1 MTPEPSTPDLILRL
15 TLTSDW
21 GVATGAGVAGGV
33 DAVIERG
40 GDGRP
45 VVRGTVITG
54 LMREQA
60 LNAAHALDGARP
72 DGPWAALATTLF
84 GTPTQPRLVAFSDA
98 PVSVTPAT
106 APDGRPRP
114 ATHEVVGV
122 SIDAETGTAKDD
134 FLRFLERAG
143 SGVGESAV
151 TLLTETLDRTPV
163 TWSPRQYADARL
175 LLALAAQLVTAV
187 GSDRSNGDGA
197 CQALLCDDDAEL
209 GRQWCAEVVRRL
221 RAPGAVRAPHLPT
234 LATSEPARLA
244 APAGAARTGGG
255 APAPAGTAP
264 GGAPG
269 AVGRSARPGP
279 AMAAEP
285 GPAMAAELTLTIVL
299 TTPLVSYD
307 VPYSNEVRSLDFL
320 RGTVLLPWVHSRLRH
335 AFVGSDLVR
344 DAVVTGRLRVSDA
357 TPVVGGVRGLPVPLV
372 LSRPKVPGARQET
385 LEIWNRLLR
394 GEPSE
399 VHVPLRS
406 GYVFYPD
413 PGADAATGAPGGTT
427 PGSATASGPTVCLG
441 APALTGRQST
451 AMDAATGTVA
461 TGQLFMVRAIPAGVT
476 LQAQV
481 SLSADLYDTVG
492 PRLDELLSVPA
503 RLGSRRFSGSYGQVV
518 CQAGRAD
525 TGLRAGGRT
534 EVGGHPGAG
543 GRTEGGRA
551 TSRPGPGGAPG
562 GASAPGGAGGAAGDG
577 VTVWCTSDL
586 LLRSPR
592 LGPVDGMTGLLRALG
607 GGIELELVGSSG
619 PLAPGPH
626 LTPAPRGPGGGGAR
640 ALRPGGSPGLPAVVG
655 RAQDARY
662 SAGLRYR
669 RVDGW
674 SAADQ
679 QPRASRVAVQAG
691 STLRVRPTDPGAMG
705 SLRRHLARL
714 ERDGVGL
721 LREQGY
727 GRIAVGHPF
736 LGPGP
741 DVIRARVLQ
750 QSDFTTEGQGQ

>member
-1 MTPEPSTPDLILRL
+1 
-15 TLTSDW
+15 
-21 GVATGAGVAGGV
+21 
-33 DAVIERG
+33 
-40 GDGRP
+40 
-45 VVRGTVITG
+45 
-54 LMREQA
+54 
-60 LNAAHALDGARP
+60 
-72 DGPWAALATTLF
+72 
-84 GTPTQPRLVAFSDA
+84 
-98 PVSVTPAT
+98 
-106 APDGRPRP
+106 
-114 ATHEVVGV
+114 
-122 SIDAETGTAKDD
+122 
-134 FLRFLERAG
+134 
-143 SGVGESAV
+143 
-151 TLLTETLDRTPV
+151 
-163 TWSPRQYADARL
+163 
-175 LLALAAQLVTAV
+175 
-187 GSDRSNGDGA
+187 
-197 CQALLCDDDAEL
+197 
-209 GRQWCAEVVRRL
+209 
-221 RAPGAVRAPHLPT
+221 
-234 LATSEPARLA
+234 
-244 APAGAARTGGG
+244 
-255 APAPAGTAP
+255 
-264 GGAPG
+264 
-269 AVGRSARPGP
+269 
-279 AMAAEP
+279 
-285 GPAMAAELTLTIVL
+285 MAAELTLTIVL

-335 AFVGSDLVR
+335 AFAGSDLVR

-406 GYVFYPD
+406 GYVFYPG
-413 PGADAATGAPGGTT
+413 PGADAATGAPGGTA
-427 PGSATASGPTVCLG
+427 PGSVTASGPTVCLG

-481 SLSADLYDTVG
+481 SLSADLYDAVG
-492 PRLDELLSVPA
+492 SRLAELLSVPA

-562 GASAPGGAGGAAGDG
+562 GASAPGGAGDAAGGG

-626 LTPAPRGPGGGGAR
+626 LTPAPRGPGGAR

-705 SLRRHLARL
+705 SLRRRLARL

>member
-1 MTPEPSTPDLILRL
+1 MTPEPSTDLILRL

-72 DGPWAALATTLF
+72 DGPWAALAATLF

-106 APDGRPRP
+106 APDGRPSP

-221 RAPGAVRAPHLPT
+221 RAPGEVRAPHLPT

-244 APAGAARTGGG
+244 APAPARTGGG
-255 APAPAGTAP
+255 APAPAGAARS
-264 GGAPG
+264 GAPG
-269 AVGRSARPGP
+269 AVGRPARPGP

-285 GPAMAAELTLTIVL
+285 GPAMAAELGLTIVL

-335 AFVGSDLVR
+335 AFTGSDLVR
-344 DAVVTGRLRVSDA
+344 DAVVTGHLRVSDA

-441 APALTGRQST
+441 APVLTGRQST

-481 SLSADLYDTVG
+481 SLSADLYDAVG

-525 TGLRAGGRT
+525 TGLRAGG
-534 EVGGHPGAG
+534 HPEAE

-551 TSRPGPGGAPG
+551 TSRSGPGGAPG
-562 GASAPGGAGGAAGDG
+562 GTGGAGGAGDAAGDG

-607 GGIELELVGSSG
+607 GGIELELVGSPG
-619 PLAPGPH
+619 PVAPGPH
-626 LTPAPRGPGGGGAR
+626 LTPAPRGSGGAR

-705 SLRRHLARL
+705 SLRRRLARL

>member
-1 MTPEPSTPDLILRL
+1 
-15 TLTSDW
+15 
-21 GVATGAGVAGGV
+21 
-33 DAVIERG
+33 
-40 GDGRP
+40 
-45 VVRGTVITG
+45 
-54 LMREQA
+54 
-60 LNAAHALDGARP
+60 
-72 DGPWAALATTLF
+72 
-84 GTPTQPRLVAFSDA
+84 
-98 PVSVTPAT
+98 
-106 APDGRPRP
+106 
-114 ATHEVVGV
+114 
-122 SIDAETGTAKDD
+122 
-134 FLRFLERAG
+134 
-143 SGVGESAV
+143 
-151 TLLTETLDRTPV
+151 
-163 TWSPRQYADARL
+163 
-175 LLALAAQLVTAV
+175 
-187 GSDRSNGDGA
+187 
-197 CQALLCDDDAEL
+197 
-209 GRQWCAEVVRRL
+209 
-221 RAPGAVRAPHLPT
+221 
-234 LATSEPARLA
+234 
-244 APAGAARTGGG
+244 
-255 APAPAGTAP
+255 
-264 GGAPG
+264 
-269 AVGRSARPGP
+269 
-279 AMAAEP
+279 
-285 GPAMAAELTLTIVL
+285 MAAELALTIVL

-335 AFVGSDLVR
+335 AFAGSDLVR

-413 PGADAATGAPGGTT
+413 PGADAATGAPGGTA

-441 APALTGRQST
+441 APVLTGRQST
-451 AMDAATGTVA
+451 AMDTATGTVA

-481 SLSADLYDTVG
+481 SLSADLYDAVG

-525 TGLRAGGRT
+525 TGLRAGG
-534 EVGGHPGAG
+534 HPEAG

-551 TSRPGPGGAPG
+551 TSRSGPGGAPEG
-562 GASAPGGAGGAAGDG
+562 TGGAGGAGAAAGDG

-626 LTPAPRGPGGGGAR
+626 LAPAPRGPGGGGAR

-705 SLRRHLARL
+705 SLRRRLARL

>member
-1 MTPEPSTPDLILRL
+1 MTPEPSTDLILRL

-72 DGPWAALATTLF
+72 DGPWAALAATLF

-187 GSDRSNGDGA
+187 GSDRPNGDGA

-255 APAPAGTAP
+255 APAPAGVP
-264 GGAPG
+264 GAAAAGPARSGAPG
-269 AVGRSARPGP
+269 AVGRPARPGP

-413 PGADAATGAPGGTT
+413 PGADAATGAPGGTA

-441 APALTGRQST
+441 APVLTGRQST
-451 AMDAATGTVA
+451 AMDTATGTVA

-481 SLSADLYDTVG
+481 SLSADLYDAVG

-525 TGLRAGGRT
+525 TGLRAGG
-534 EVGGHPGAG
+534 HPEAG

-551 TSRPGPGGAPG
+551 TSRSGPGGAPG
-562 GASAPGGAGGAAGDG
+562 GTGGAGGAGDAAGDG

-619 PLAPGPH
+619 PVAPGPH
-626 LTPAPRGPGGGGAR
+626 LTPAPRGPGGAR

>member
-1 MTPEPSTPDLILRL
+1 MTPEPSTDLILRL

-221 RAPGAVRAPHLPT
+221 QAPGAVRAPHLPT

-335 AFVGSDLVR
+335 AFAGSDLVR

-413 PGADAATGAPGGTT
+413 PGADAATGAPGGTA

-441 APALTGRQST
+441 APVLTGRQST
-451 AMDAATGTVA
+451 AMDTATGTVA

-481 SLSADLYDTVG
+481 SLSADLYDAVG

-525 TGLRAGGRT
+525 TGLRAGG
-534 EVGGHPGAG
+534 HPEAE

-551 TSRPGPGGAPG
+551 TSRSGPGGAPG
-562 GASAPGGAGGAAGDG
+562 GTGGAGGAGDAAGDG

-705 SLRRHLARL
+705 SLRRRLARL

>member
-1 MTPEPSTPDLILRL
+1 MTPEPSTDLILRL

-244 APAGAARTGGG
+244 APAPARTG
-255 APAPAGTAP
+255 

-269 AVGRSARPGP
+269 AVGRPARPGP
-279 AMAAEP
+279 AMAAEL
-285 GPAMAAELTLTIVL
+285 ALTIVL

-335 AFVGSDLVR
+335 AFAGSDLVR

-406 GYVFYPD
+406 GYVFYPG
-413 PGADAATGAPGGTT
+413 PRADAATGAPGGTA

-441 APALTGRQST
+441 APVLTGRQST

-481 SLSADLYDTVG
+481 SLSADLYDAVG
-492 PRLDELLSVPA
+492 SRLAELLSVPA

-534 EVGGHPGAG
+534 EAGGHP
-543 GRTEGGRA
+543 EGGRA
-551 TSRPGPGGAPG
+551 TSRSGPGGAPG
-562 GASAPGGAGGAAGDG
+562 GAGGAGGAGAPGGAGGAAGDA

-626 LTPAPRGPGGGGAR
+626 LTPAPRGPGGAR
-640 ALRPGGSPGLPAVVG
+640 ALRPGGSPGLTAVVG

-674 SAADQ
+674 SATDQ

-705 SLRRHLARL
+705 SLRRRLARL

>member
-279 AMAAEP
+279 ATAAEP

-335 AFVGSDLVR
+335 AFAGSNLVR

-406 GYVFYPD
+406 GYVFYPG
-413 PGADAATGAPGGTT
+413 PGADAATGAPGGTA

-441 APALTGRQST
+441 APVLTGRQST

-525 TGLRAGGRT
+525 TGLRAGG
-534 EVGGHPGAG
+534 HPGAG

-551 TSRPGPGGAPG
+551 TSRSGPGG
-562 GASAPGGAGGAAGDG
+562 APGGAGGAAGDG

-619 PLAPGPH
+619 PVAPGPH
-626 LTPAPRGPGGGGAR
+626 LTPAPRGSGGAR

-705 SLRRHLARL
+705 SLRRRLARL

-741 DVIRARVLQ
+741 DVIRARVLR

>member
-1 MTPEPSTPDLILRL
+1 MTPEPSTDLILRL

-72 DGPWAALATTLF
+72 DGPWAALAATLF

-106 APDGRPRP
+106 APDGRPSP

-244 APAGAARTGGG
+244 APAPARTGGG
-255 APAPAGTAP
+255 APAPAGAARS
-264 GGAPG
+264 GAPG
-269 AVGRSARPGP
+269 AVGRPARPGP
-279 AMAAEP
+279 AMAAEL
-285 GPAMAAELTLTIVL
+285 GLTIVL

-441 APALTGRQST
+441 APVLTGRQST

-481 SLSADLYDTVG
+481 SLSADLYDAVG

-525 TGLRAGGRT
+525 TGLRAGG
-534 EVGGHPGAG
+534 HPEAG

-551 TSRPGPGGAPG
+551 TSRSGPGGAPG
-562 GASAPGGAGGAAGDG
+562 GTGGAGGAGGAAGDHGDG

-626 LTPAPRGPGGGGAR
+626 LTPAPRGPGGAR

-705 SLRRHLARL
+705 SLRRRLARL

>member
-1 MTPEPSTPDLILRL
+1 MTPEPSTDLILRL

-72 DGPWAALATTLF
+72 DGPWAALAATLF

-106 APDGRPRP
+106 APDGRPSP

-244 APAGAARTGGG
+244 APAPARTGGG
-255 APAPAGTAP
+255 APAPAGAARS
-264 GGAPG
+264 GAPG
-269 AVGRSARPGP
+269 AVGRPARPGP

-285 GPAMAAELTLTIVL
+285 GPAMAAELGLTIVL

-335 AFVGSDLVR
+335 AFTGSDLVR

-413 PGADAATGAPGGTT
+413 PGAEAATGAPGGTT

-441 APALTGRQST
+441 APVLTGRQST

-481 SLSADLYDTVG
+481 SLSADLYDAVG

-534 EVGGHPGAG
+534 E
-543 GRTEGGRA
+543 GGRA
-551 TSRPGPGGAPG
+551 TSRSGPGGAPG
-562 GASAPGGAGGAAGDG
+562 GTGGAGGAGDAAGDG

-626 LTPAPRGPGGGGAR
+626 LTPAPRGPGGAR

-705 SLRRHLARL
+705 SLRRRLARL

>member
-1 MTPEPSTPDLILRL
+1 MTPEPSTDLILRL

-72 DGPWAALATTLF
+72 DGPWAALAATLF

-106 APDGRPRP
+106 APDGRPSP

-244 APAGAARTGGG
+244 APAPARPGGG
-255 APAPAGTAP
+255 APAPAGAARS
-264 GGAPG
+264 GAPG
-269 AVGRSARPGP
+269 AVGRPARPGP
-279 AMAAEP
+279 AMAAEL
-285 GPAMAAELTLTIVL
+285 GLTIVL

-441 APALTGRQST
+441 APVLTGRQST

-481 SLSADLYDTVG
+481 SLSADLYDAVG

-525 TGLRAGGRT
+525 TGLRAGG
-534 EVGGHPGAG
+534 HPEAG

-551 TSRPGPGGAPG
+551 TSRSGPGGAPG
-562 GASAPGGAGGAAGDG
+562 GTGGAGGAGGAAGDHGDG

-619 PLAPGPH
+619 PVAPGPH
-626 LTPAPRGPGGGGAR
+626 LTPAPRGPGGAR

-705 SLRRHLARL
+705 SLRRRLARL

>member
-1 MTPEPSTPDLILRL
+1 M
-15 TLTSDW
+15 
-21 GVATGAGVAGGV
+21 
-33 DAVIERG
+33 
-40 GDGRP
+40 
-45 VVRGTVITG
+45 
-54 LMREQA
+54 
-60 LNAAHALDGARP
+60 
-72 DGPWAALATTLF
+72 
-84 GTPTQPRLVAFSDA
+84 
-98 PVSVTPAT
+98 
-106 APDGRPRP
+106 
-114 ATHEVVGV
+114 
-122 SIDAETGTAKDD
+122 
-134 FLRFLERAG
+134 
-143 SGVGESAV
+143 
-151 TLLTETLDRTPV
+151 
-163 TWSPRQYADARL
+163 
-175 LLALAAQLVTAV
+175 
-187 GSDRSNGDGA
+187 
-197 CQALLCDDDAEL
+197 
-209 GRQWCAEVVRRL
+209 
-221 RAPGAVRAPHLPT
+221 
-234 LATSEPARLA
+234 
-244 APAGAARTGGG
+244 
-255 APAPAGTAP
+255 
-264 GGAPG
+264 
-269 AVGRSARPGP
+269 
-279 AMAAEP
+279 
-285 GPAMAAELTLTIVL
+285 
-299 TTPLVSYD
+299 
-307 VPYSNEVRSLDFL
+307 PYSNEVRSLDFL

-335 AFVGSDLVR
+335 AFAGSDLVR

-413 PGADAATGAPGGTT
+413 PGAEAATSVPGGTA
-427 PGSATASGPTVCLG
+427 PGSATASSPTVCLG
-441 APALTGRQST
+441 APVLTGRQST
-451 AMDAATGTVA
+451 AMDTATGTVA

-481 SLSADLYDTVG
+481 SLSADLYDAVG
-492 PRLDELLSVPA
+492 PRLAELLSVPA

-525 TGLRAGGRT
+525 TGLRAGG
-534 EVGGHPGAG
+534 HPGAG
-543 GRTEGGRA
+543 GRTEGGQA
-551 TSRPGPGGAPG
+551 TSRSGPSDAPGGAGNAGGAGAPG
-562 GASAPGGAGGAAGDG
+562 GAGDAAGDG

-619 PLAPGPH
+619 PVAPGPH
-626 LTPAPRGPGGGGAR
+626 LTPAPRGPGGAR